1 MTRIYIEIY
10 VYIYNI
16 YIIIYLYKNESDVNL
31 FGASVE
37 LQWSSGVLGATKLRG
52 STLSTPKH
60 ASEHASEHAPRR
72 ARTIAREAT
81 ASFDESHKCSVLD
94 TTRVKTW

>member
-1 MTRIYIEIY
+1 M
-10 VYIYNI
+10 
-16 YIIIYLYKNESDVNL
+16 
-31 FGASVE
+31 E

-52 STLSTPKH
+52 STLSTPK
-60 ASEHASEHAPRR
+60 HASEHAPRR

-94 TTRVKTW
+94 TTRVKHGKIKTFFKIT